1 MLIMRRVIKQLRSS
15 GTLIYAHFVV
25 FPAAEELQLV
35 LGGCQGK
42 VCILCLLL

>member
-25 FPAAEELQLV
+25 FPAEELQLV